1 MITKEEI
8 RKMLPHGSL
17 AIVAKQAGVSKAAVS
32 NFFNDTTKSSAKI
45 EKAALE
51 CAIKYKRENSALI
64 NELQSIVE

>member
-17 AIVAKQAGVSKAAVS
+17 AIIAKKAGVSKAAVT
-32 NFFNDTTKSSAKI
+32 NFFNDNTKSSVKI

-51 CAIKYKRENSALI
+51 CAIQYKKENSALV

>member
-17 AIVAKQAGVSKAAVS
+17 AAIAKKAGVSKAAVS
-32 NFFNDTTKSSAKI
+32 NFFSDNTKSSAKI

-51 CAIKYKRENSALI
+51 CAIEYKKENLALV
-64 NELQSIVE
+64 NELQSIVD